1 MTAGRVSTAFR
12 ECSNKSGWDDWA
24 LACEAV
30 MLRGFARYSDDPEAD
45 AARRI
50 GEAFTEDEARR
61 ADAYLAAGVLDTG
74 RLAAIEATLDSAGDD
89 TKWLVE
95 QLRHAWAR
103 HTDLRDRI
111 DDAGSLMDI
120 GCVAKAI
127 GYVPGSREA
136 IGA

>member
-1 MTAGRVSTAFR
+1 MTFR
-12 ECSNKSGWDDWA
+12 EHSNKPGWDDWT

-30 MLRGFARYSDDPEAD
+30 MLRRFAGYHDDPQAD
-45 AARRI
+45 AERRL
-50 GEAFTEDEARR
+50 GEAFTEDEVRR
-61 ADAYLAAGVLDTG
+61 TDAYLAAGVLDTS
-74 RLAAIEATLDSAGDD
+74 RLADIEATLNSASDD

-95 QLRHAWAR
+95 QLKTAWAR
-103 HTDLRDRI
+103 MNVLRDRI

-120 GCVAKAI
+120 GYVASAI

>member
-1 MTAGRVSTAFR
+1 MTFR
-12 ECSNKSGWDDWA
+12 ESSNKTGWDDWA

-30 MLRGFARYSDDPEAD
+30 MLRGLASYSDDPEAD

-50 GEAFTEDEARR
+50 GEAFTEDEIRR
-61 ADAYLAAGVLDTG
+61 ADAYLAAGVLNTG
-74 RLAAIEATLDSAGDD
+74 RLAAIEATLAEAGDD

-103 HTDLRDRI
+103 NTVLRDRI
-111 DDAGSLMDI
+111 DAAGSLMDI
-120 GCVAKAI
+120 GCVASAI
-127 GYVPGSREA
+127 GYVPGSRTV